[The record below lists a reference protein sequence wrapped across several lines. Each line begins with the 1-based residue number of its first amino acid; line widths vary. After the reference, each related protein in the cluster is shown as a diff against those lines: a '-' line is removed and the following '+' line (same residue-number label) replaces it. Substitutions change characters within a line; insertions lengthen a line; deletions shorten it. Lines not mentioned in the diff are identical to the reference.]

1 MIYLLPQIQDF
12 TANKLIDLFIEKS
25 SVGKLNPEYKER
37 FYTATGGQRI
47 PIDYLL
53 DLRRSI
59 LNCANKYNFPN
70 KQKSFLDFEYEV
82 AEIFFNWPYLW
93 IDQNNKEPNGEA
105 LRNNFWSYIT
115 IILMPDIAVWRW
127 PIPSENA
134 SKKSWEVRMKGGGT
148 RNTFQRIFRRL
159 ISFDKGKEY
168 QLHERL
174 NLIKGLNEDEFQ
186 AIIER
191 TNVSSCSKL
200 SILLAE
206 EIISRKKLNMQT
218 DNLKQDIYRKSII
231 DLTAYGKVQSF
242 DLLEDIE
249 LKELIAKVFELK
261 ESEILELKNL

>member
-53 DLRRSI
+53 DLRGSI

-174 NLIKGLNEDEFQ
+174 SLIKGLNEDEFQ

-191 TNVSSCSKL
+191 TSVSSCSKL
-200 SILLAE
+200 SIFLAE
-206 EIISRKKLNMQT
+206 EIISRKKLN
-218 DNLKQDIYRKSII
+218 S
-231 DLTAYGKVQSF
+231 
-242 DLLEDIE
+242 
-249 LKELIAKVFELK
+249 
-261 ESEILELKNL
+261 